1 MAEVLTGATVRKWIE
16 KTAAVMAENRTYL
29 TELDS
34 AIGDADHGNNMDRG
48 YKAVVEKL
56 PEGDDIGALL
66 KAVSMALISKVGGAA
81 GPLYGTMFLQ
91 GSKPL
96 MGKSEIGF
104 DELAQFFDDAVAGV
118 KMRGKAEAGEKT
130 MLDALVP
137 AAEAFRKAG
146 DLDAG
151 LKAAVAAAEQGMKD
165 TIPLIAKKGRA
176 SYLGERSR
184 DHQDPGATSSYM
196 IVKALA
202 DAQNEAA

>member
-1 MAEVLTGATVRKWIE
+1 MTDALTCDIVRNWIC
-16 KTAAVMAENRTYL
+16 KTAEVMAENRAYL

-48 YKAVVEKL
+48 YKAVIEKL
-56 PEGDDIGALL
+56 PDGDDVGALL

-91 GSKPL
+91 ASKPL

-118 KMRGKAEAGEKT
+118 KMRGKADVGMKT

-137 AAEAFRKAG
+137 AAEAFRAAG
-146 DLDAG
+146 SVSDG
-151 LKAAVAAAEQGMKD
+151 LEAAVVAAEKGMKD
-165 TIPLIAKKGRA
+165 TIPMIATKGRA

-184 DHQDPGATSSYM
+184 DHQDPGATSSYL
-196 IVKALA
+196 IIKALR
-202 DAQNEAA
+202 DAASEAA